1 MNSLFAPS
9 KPRSTTLR
17 PVQGGNAVRNTFS
30 DADALQG
37 LLTDIKGA
45 KRKIQ
50 FETFLLNG
58 ADGQAVVDALIKQ
71 HRAGVKVQVLMDE
84 GASGLDR
91 NRLFKQLK
99 GAGID
104 ARFLPKIEGVP
115 YSVDHTKLSVIDDR
129 IVWAGGANYDNEN
142 NRDMMSRIEGPAVAD
157 FQATFDEGWKRAGG
171 TKLPVTRDSS
181 AKGDVWVGV
190 SQNSASENSA
200 RTQVLAE
207 LTLMDKGDAVDVWMM
222 DLADPTVVDALLKA
236 KARGA
241 AVRVLLDQS
250 VPFTSGGFADPA
262 IKAVAGGIPD
272 LGAIPRLQD
281 AGIEVRR
288 YVPPEGVTKLHSKV
302 WIFTEQA
309 GKKDEA
315 LRVVG
320 GSVNAIK
327 GAYDFNHE
335 LGFLMYGKDVGQDV
349 KAAFEQDLSKHS
361 EVVPALSGWER
372 MKSKAVN
379 FLTEYLI

>member
-1 MNSLFAPS
+1 MNSLLAPS

-17 PVQGGNAVRNTFS
+17 PVQGGNAVRNAFT
-30 DADALQG
+30 DADSLQG

-58 ADGQAVVDALIKQ
+58 ADGQAVVDALITQ
-71 HRAGVKVQVLMDE
+71 HQAGVKVQVLMDE
-84 GASGLDR
+84 GASALDK
-91 NRLFKQLK
+91 NRLYKQLK
-99 GAGID
+99 SAGID

-129 IVWAGGANYDNEN
+129 IVWAGGANFDKEN

-157 FQATFDEGWKRAGG
+157 FQDTFDEGWKRAGG
-171 TKLPVTRDSS
+171 TKLSVARDASV
-181 AKGDVWVGV
+181 KGDVWVGV
-190 SQNSASENSA
+190 SQNSAGENSA
-200 RTQVLAE
+200 RTQVLGE
-207 LTLMDKGDAVDVWMM
+207 LKLMGKGDAVDVWMM
-222 DLADPTVVDALLKA
+222 DLADPAVVDALLEA

-262 IKAVAGGIPD
+262 IKAIAGGIPD
-272 LGAIPRLQD
+272 LGAIPRLQE
-281 AGIEVRR
+281 AGIDVRR
-288 YVPPEGVTKLHSKV
+288 YVRPEGVTKLHSKV

-309 GKKDEA
+309 GKQDETR
-315 LRVVG
+315 RVIG

-335 LGFLMYGKDVGQDV
+335 LGFLMYGGGVGADV
-349 KAAFEQDLSKHS
+349 KAAFEQDLARHS
-361 EVVPALSGWER
+361 EPVPPLSTWEGI
-372 MKSKAVN
+372 KAKAVG
-379 FLTEYLI
+379 FFTRHLI